1 MTQNITT
8 YYIPQNLNIKQGKI
22 YTLYLNKVTNLDLTS
37 IIEKEKNIQSKGV
50 STNNITL
57 TKDDYNKLLVLLDT
71 STKLY
76 LQSQELVN
84 KINKGRSK

>member
-37 IIEKEKNIQSKGV
+37 IIEKEKSIQSKGV

>member
-37 IIEKEKNIQSKGV
+37 IIEKEKSIQSKGV

-76 LQSQELVN
+76 LQGQELVN

>member
-1 MTQNITT
+1 MVIIKSKEDIMTQNITT

-37 IIEKEKNIQSKGV
+37 IIEKEKSIQSKGV

-57 TKDDYNKLLVLLDT
+57 TKDDYNKLLVL
-71 STKLY
+71 
-76 LQSQELVN
+76 
-84 KINKGRSK
+84 